1 MSESESQG
9 CKVDRV
15 RDKYDLY
22 NLDERLLHRYEVK
35 DEGVRQ
41 LERWFNE
48 RVLERAMEQAGATV
62 LDGEVQNHY
71 RLLTSDDVMDSARRD
86 AKRELRDMGVN
97 VDEVESD
104 FVSYRTVLK
113 HLRSCLDTDTSREYD
128 PDIKRARTRVSKI
141 TSRIES
147 VVNGSLERLNDHGE
161 IHIENP
167 TVSVSAKVRCSSC
180 NRRHDAEGF
189 LSDGGVCPC
198 QEPEKDD
205 DPNS

>member
-1 MSESESQG
+1 
-9 CKVDRV
+9 VDRV

-22 NLDERLLHRYEVK
+22 NLDERLLHRYEAK
-35 DEGVRQ
+35 EEGVRQ

-62 LDGEVQNHY
+62 LDGEEQNYY
-71 RLLTSDDVMDSARRD
+71 RLLTSDDVMDSARRET
-86 AKRELRDMGVN
+86 KRELRDMGVD
-97 VDEVESD
+97 VDGVESD

-128 PDIKRARTRVSKI
+128 PDIKRAQTRVSKI
-141 TSRIES
+141 TSRVKS
-147 VVNGSLERLNDHGE
+147 VISGSLERLNDHDE
-161 IHIENP
+161 VHIEDP

-180 NRRHDAEGF
+180 NRRHDVEGF

-198 QEPEKDD
+198 KELEMVDEPD
-205 DPNS
+205 N